1 MATVYVAYQICTYSS
16 TGRVVGINPLD
27 NGATIFAFI
36 AICYCKTLNTV
47 LRDRRVRDRMVVGF
61 ISSYAISA
69 YHH

>member
-16 TGRVVGINPLD
+16 TRRVADINLLD
-27 NGATIFAFI
+27 NGATISAFI
-36 AICYCKTLNTV
+36 AICYCKTLNTI

-61 ISSYAISA
+61 ISAYAISA